1 MNLYTENKI
10 WIESSSSLLGV
21 RPEAL
26 LNAILRQVRTN
37 LGLLESPMTLE
48 DWLQRSTNLEQ
59 SLKSNVEDSKK
70 TLRTL
75 QETLKATQLY
85 LNQIQGTQIDIPPP
99 QDRTTEA
106 KEIKSSEPMQPMQ
119 PMQPIIVANTAD
131 NNDN

>member
-10 WIESSSSLLGV
+10 WIESSASLLGV

-37 LGLLESPMTLE
+37 LGLLESPMALE
-48 DWLQRSTNLEQ
+48 DWQQRSTNLEQ

-85 LNQIQGTQIDIPPP
+85 LNQIQGTQIDIPSP
-99 QDRTTEA
+99 QDQTPQA
-106 KEIKSSEPMQPMQ
+106 KEIKSTEPVQPL
-119 PMQPIIVANTAD
+119 QPIIVANTTD